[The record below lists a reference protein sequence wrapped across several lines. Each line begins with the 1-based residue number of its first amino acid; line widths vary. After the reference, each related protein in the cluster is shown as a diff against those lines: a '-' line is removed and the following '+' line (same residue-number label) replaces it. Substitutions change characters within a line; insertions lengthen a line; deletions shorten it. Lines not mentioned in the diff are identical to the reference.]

1 VDPLVLL
8 SAQGRAV
15 GAELE
20 MPAPER
26 EQVSCS
32 PPSTRRIAA
41 APLISSPS
49 SGLRVGRRISVPC
62 VSVSPRD
69 VGSFDSDTALVPGED
84 GRLEGLIPEHWRAG
98 GGPRGGPHGG
108 YLASLM
114 LRGLAMA
121 IGDPSRAP
129 LMLTVQFV
137 SQPVVGPVAL
147 EATAERTGRSLTSVS
162 GRLMQADSTV
172 ALALAAFATHMSGPE
187 YDELPMPEVEG
198 PWEDRRSLISE
209 QAPQFVRNL
218 VLQPR
223 FGRPF
228 QARDVPMV
236 AGGWTGLHRRRPVDA
251 LALAV
256 FSDAWFSPP
265 YARLDR
271 FVPSPTVTLSVYF
284 RAQLPRPGAE
294 DEDLS
299 LTRFETRL
307 VRDGCFQ
314 SDGVIWAPDGTV
326 LAQSHQ
332 LQLLLAD

>member
-1 VDPLVLL
+1 
-8 SAQGRAV
+8 
-15 GAELE
+15 
-20 MPAPER
+20 
-26 EQVSCS
+26 
-32 PPSTRRIAA
+32 
-41 APLISSPS
+41 
-49 SGLRVGRRISVPC
+49 
-62 VSVSPRD
+62 
-69 VGSFDSDTALVPGED
+69 
-84 GRLEGLIPEHWRAG
+84 
-98 GGPRGGPHGG
+98 
-108 YLASLM
+108 
-114 LRGLAMA
+114 
-121 IGDPSRAP
+121 
-129 LMLTVQFV
+129 
-137 SQPVVGPVAL
+137 
-147 EATAERTGRSLTSVS
+147 
-162 GRLMQADSTV
+162 
-172 ALALAAFATHMSGPE
+172 MSGPE

-223 FGRPF
+223 FGRPL

-236 AGGWTGLHRRRPVDA
+236 AGGWTGLHGRRPVDA